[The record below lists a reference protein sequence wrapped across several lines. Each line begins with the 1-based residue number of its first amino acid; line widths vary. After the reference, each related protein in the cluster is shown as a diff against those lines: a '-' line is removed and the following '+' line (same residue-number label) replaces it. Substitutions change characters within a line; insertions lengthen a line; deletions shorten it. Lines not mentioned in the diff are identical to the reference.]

1 MGTKDSEIIEIN
13 DKTAATITLVRGH
26 GEGELWGLTIHPS
39 LDRFATASED
49 KYCCVMNVVSY
60 HSTKY
65 SELCKYLMRISIITV
80 EPVVFGT

>member
-13 DKTAATITLVRGH
+13 DKTAASITLVRGH

-49 KYCCVMNVVSY
+49 KYI
-60 HSTKY
+60 
-65 SELCKYLMRISIITV
+65 L
-80 EPVVFGT
+80 F